1 MPDRREVLSLLGL
14 ASLGSALPLSQASA
28 LDACNAPPPMPERT
42 LFESDEEAYWSEVR
56 KQFLIPDDEVYLN
69 NGTVG
74 SSPMPVLKAV
84 IDGFNDLE
92 RMDEADPE
100 DYPIWGYGPFLEF
113 REPLAKFLNVPV
125 SELALLRNAT
135 EANSHVANGLDLRSG
150 DEVLISDQEH
160 PSGEQPWLLRQRRYG
175 IVVKKFEIPKP
186 PKNADEILERI
197 DAAIGPRTRVLFV
210 SHISTVTGVVVPAK
224 AICKLAR
231 ERGILSVLDG
241 AHVPGMMKLDIA
253 DIGCDI
259 YTASPH
265 KWLQA
270 PKGTGFLFVR
280 EAVMPR
286 LWNTIVTA
294 GWDDPTLKAER
305 FQRIGSS
312 NVAMLWGLRAAIAF
326 AESIGMDRIE
336 RRQRQMADYLLGEML
351 KRGAESWTSPDASLR
366 CAIATVNVPPIVR
379 LDLEKSLWAEHRI
392 RIRGG
397 EPSKLRLSTPYY
409 LRRKDVDRFL
419 AAFDEYRAKQKA

>member
-1 MPDRREVLSLLGL
+1 MPDRRQVLSLLGL
-14 ASLGSALPLSQASA
+14 AGIGAATPHRADALAA
-28 LDACNAPPPMPERT
+28 CDAAPPLPARS
-42 LFESDEEAYWSEVR
+42 LYESDEEAYWSAVR
-56 KQFLIPDDEVYLN
+56 RQFLVPDDVVYLN

-84 IDGFNDLE
+84 IDGFDDLE

-113 REPLAKFLNVPV
+113 REPLAKFVNAPV
-125 SELALLRNAT
+125 SEIALLRNAT
-135 EANSHVANGLDLRSG
+135 EANSCVANGLELRAG
-150 DEVLISDQEH
+150 DEVLMSDQEH
-160 PSGEQPWLLRQRRYG
+160 PGGEQPWQLRARRYG

-186 PKNADEILERI
+186 PKTAAEILARI

-210 SHISTVTGVVVPAK
+210 SHVSTVTGVVLPAK
-224 AICKLAR
+224 EICTLAR
-231 ERGILSVLDG
+231 ERGVLSVLDG

-253 DIGCDI
+253 DLGCDV

-270 PKGTGFLFVR
+270 PKGTGFLYVR

-286 LWNTIVTA
+286 IWNTIVTE
-294 GWDDPTLKAER
+294 GWNDPTLKAER

-312 NVAMLWGLRAAIAF
+312 NVAMLRGLRAAIAF

-336 RRQRQMADYLLGEML
+336 RRHRQLADWLHAEMVE
-351 KRGAESWTSPDASLR
+351 RGAESWTSPDPALR
-366 CAIATVNVPPIVR
+366 CAIATVNVPPIQR
-379 LDLEKSLWAEHRI
+379 MALQDWLWREHRI

-397 EPSKLRLSTPYY
+397 EPSKLRLSTPYW
-409 LRRKDVDRFL
+409 LRRRDIERFL
-419 AAFDEYRAKQKA
+419 AAFDAYRARQAA